1 MEVLL
6 PNAEIMEGLYFLANA
21 AKNIGDLFF
30 FIPPGARGPGGSPR
44 APGPPGGPPGGA
56 RPPPPRGVW

>member
-30 FIPPGARGPGGSPR
+30 FISPWASR
-44 APGPPGGPPGGA
+44 DALGDCGNFGFIGNQS
-56 RPPPPRGVW
+56 